1 MISVNRQGQRVQL
14 RAAAVVLHEDDVLLH
29 RAPGDER
36 WALPGGRVAFG
47 EEASTTAVRDMKEEL
62 GEAVSCG
69 PFLDIGENFIDLAGQ
84 RNHEFGLYLLVSL
97 GEELPYRDNTR
108 VHIGVEDLPKLE
120 FRWVA
125 LKTLGTVDLRPSSF
139 EAVRPAVRWRS
150 LTLFGSND
158 AQPLPRADDLPRKLP
173 LPRLAVHVQR
183 LGP

>member
-69 PFLDIGENFIDLAGQ
+69 PFLNIGENLIDLAGQ
-84 RNHEFGLYLLVSL
+84 RNHEFGLYFLVSL
-97 GEELPYRDNTR
+97 GCTENSWHCR
-108 VHIGVEDLPKLE
+108 
-120 FRWVA
+120 FA
-125 LKTLGTVDLRPSSF
+125 
-139 EAVRPAVRWRS
+139 
-150 LTLFGSND
+150 TLFLRGS
-158 AQPLPRADDLPRKLP
+158 PSC
-173 LPRLAVHVQR
+173 
-183 LGP
+183 GPVAISHAIRQQ